1 MVDPPGH
8 GPRRLRERE
17 LCDLRH
23 PKRRTGPL
31 SCRPVTLLKSTYVVG
46 GSTLLSRVLGFVR
59 DMVFAAFFGAGI
71 GMDVFVI
78 SFQIPNFLRR
88 LFAEG
93 AFSQAF
99 VPVLSEYQ
107 AQKSPEE
114 VKDLIDRTAGRLMG
128 VLFAVTLV
136 GVIGAPLLILIFSS
150 GFRADPAKYALAIE
164 MLRITFPYLFFISL
178 TAFAGAVLNTHG
190 RFGIPA
196 VTPVILNL
204 CLIAG
209 VVWVEPMIG
218 QSGIGVAWGVFIAG
232 VAQLAFQIP
241 FLAREG
247 LLPRPR
253 WGAPHEGVRRILRL
267 MMPALF
273 GSSVAQLNLLVD
285 RHIASYLQTGSMSWL
300 WYSDRLMEFPL
311 GVFAVALATVILPGL
326 SRRHSERASQA
337 FSDTIDWALR
347 LTCVIVIPAGVAM
360 FVLAGPI
367 LATLFQH
374 GEFKAYDTR
383 MTTYSLGVYALGLFG
398 FTLVKVLA
406 PAYFARQDTRTPVR
420 VGVIAMVANI
430 VLNLI
435 IVVPMVKFGFVAPH
449 MGLVIATG
457 LAAFINAGMLYRG
470 LRKTGVY
477 IPGPGWAV
485 LGRRVMLANVG
496 LAVTLWWIAGSLD
509 DWLVAQWFERAVH
522 LAVCLV
528 AGTVVYFGILW
539 MSGLRYV
546 ELRAPA

>member
-1 MVDPPGH
+1 M
-8 GPRRLRERE
+8 
-17 LCDLRH
+17 
-23 PKRRTGPL
+23 
-31 SCRPVTLLKSTYVVG
+31 TLLRSTYVVG

-59 DMVFAAFFGAGI
+59 DMVFAAFFGAGA

-107 AQKSPEE
+107 SRRSPEE
-114 VKDLIDRTAGRLMG
+114 VKDLIDRTAGRLTG

-136 GVIGAPLLILIFSS
+136 GVVGAPLLILVFSS
-150 GFRADPAKYALAIE
+150 GFKADPEKYALAVE

-190 RFGIPA
+190 RFGVPA

-209 VVWVEPMIG
+209 VVWVEPMLG
-218 QSGIGVAWGVFIAG
+218 QSGLGVAWAVFIAG
-232 VAQLAFQIP
+232 VAQLAFQVP

-247 LLPRPR
+247 LLPRLR
-253 WGAPHEGVRRILRL
+253 WGAPHEGVQRILRL

-273 GSSVAQLNLLVD
+273 GSSVAQLNMLVD

-311 GVFAVALATVILPGL
+311 GVFAIALATVILPGL
-326 SRRHSERASQA
+326 SRRHSEQAPQA
-337 FSDTIDWALR
+337 FSDTIDWSMR

-374 GEFKAYDTR
+374 GEFKAFDTR

-470 LRKTGVY
+470 LRKVGVY
-477 IPGPGWAV
+477 TPGPGWAV
-485 LGRRVMLANVG
+485 LGRRVALANLG
-496 LAVTLWWIAGSLD
+496 LAATLWWIAGPLD
-509 DWLVAQWFERAVH
+509 DWLVAPWFERAAH
-522 LAVCLV
+522 LTVCLV